1 MKKGTVWSWKS
12 LTDHCNS
19 TSRRHFQV
27 YSGGI
32 LKWTGGGGLTYQFLL
47 GVWGKRI
54 SFLSQIKMMLRA
66 GMNNFMAVGFYTLT
80 NRMKSHCHE
89 MFISTFFGGKNSNN
103 CSVLVLIPM
112 RDYYKLL
119 LLKFYLF
126 SKSIVVETGAPIFT
140 LLLIWSLNYDKPIKD
155 LFKLLF
161 N

>member
-1 MKKGTVWSWKS
+1 MKKGTIWSWKS

-54 SFLSQIKMMLRA
+54 SFLSQINMMLRA
-66 GMNNFMAVGFYTLT
+66 GMNNFMAVGFHTLT

-89 MFISTFFGGKNSNN
+89 MFISTFFGGKIATTALSLCWYRWGITTSYCCWSSICFPN
-103 CSVLVLIPM
+103 
-112 RDYYKLL
+112 RLL
-119 LLKFYLF
+119 WKQALQYLPF
-126 SKSIVVETGAPIFT
+126 CWFG
-140 LLLIWSLNYDKPIKD
+140 L
-155 LFKLLF
+155 
-161 N
+161 